1 MFTTPIISFYYPKCY
16 LACLRE
22 GILPTEPAYDKEK
35 VLLLSGVEAVYR
47 ILIITGKRFAFDIIN
62 FSVL

>member
-1 MFTTPIISFYYPKCY
+1 M
-16 LACLRE
+16 LLRLRG

-35 VLLLSGVEAVYR
+35 FLLLSRVETVYR
-47 ILIITGKRFAFDIIN
+47 NMIILGKDFAFDRIN